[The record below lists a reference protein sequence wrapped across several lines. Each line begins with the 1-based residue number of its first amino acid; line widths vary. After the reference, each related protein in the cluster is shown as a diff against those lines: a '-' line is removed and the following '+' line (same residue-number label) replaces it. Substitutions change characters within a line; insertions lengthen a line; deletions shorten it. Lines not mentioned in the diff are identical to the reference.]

1 MEGWRK
7 GGERGCY
14 RERGIRGR
22 DGGDVGTEKK
32 LKPAV
37 DEREESSARS
47 SAPRSV
53 SQALGLGSQ
62 CAMCHLLLH
71 FAVLPASPSPALQPT
86 HPPSL
91 SPTRTPSL
99 LALLIFLFVSFPCS
113 PVFLPLCAGTRV
125 LAVRRACAHMTT
137 RCAVGTQCSGTRIR
151 ATVSLETRS
160 TRRRAWSSTARPAKR
175 TCRSGLA
182 TPS

>member
-1 MEGWRK
+1 ML
-7 GGERGCY
+7 CTP
-14 RERGIRGR
+14 IRI
-22 DGGDVGTEKK
+22 
-32 LKPAV
+32 A
-37 DEREESSARS
+37 S
-47 SAPRSV
+47 
-53 SQALGLGSQ
+53 LGLGV
-62 CAMCHLLLH
+62 AMCH
-71 FAVLPASPSPALQPT
+71 VPSPTPFRLASRRRPR
-86 HPPSL
+86 PPSSL
-91 SPTRTPSL
+91 PTRLPSL
-99 LALLIFLFVSFPCS
+99 PRALRPSLPFPSFSVSFPCS